1 MVSSGLMFSNS
12 LMVPCGLMVSDGLKI
27 AIHCDGIPSGVGHA
41 PVELCKIPYGPQAL
55 RTVDGD
61 P

>member
-1 MVSSGLMFSNS
+1 
-12 LMVPCGLMVSDGLKI
+12 MVSDGLKI